1 MAKSK
6 SPPKKDLNTHSRD
19 LNSTPN
25 EIDPLIEFLIL
36 KLLKISS
43 IICLIILLLILGGKL
58 IMHLGY

>member
-6 SPPKKDLNTHSRD
+6 SPPKKDLNPHSRD